1 MGSNDIRQ
9 RQSASGPSNDE
20 IEWVRLRKELI
31 LAGKVDLYNASYGHY
46 EEDAYREIR
55 IETYGQDL
63 GQTSWVVTRES
74 REIPRALKLTASSY
88 VLEIGCGSGRYAL
101 QVAETTGC
109 RVLGVDL
116 NRAGIQ
122 NANRLAEAA
131 NLAGHVRFEHR
142 DASKRHAFGKKRF
155 DAAFAN
161 DVLCHIPDRLAIL
174 QELFRV
180 LRRGARLLFS
190 DALVIGGPISDQEI
204 ATRSSIGKYIFV
216 PPGENERM
224 IRQAGFRL
232 LKVSDTTRNATL
244 IAERRFAARN
254 KRKRILSRVEGRANF
269 EGVQQFLACVARLTA
284 ERRLLRFVYL
294 AEKRS

>member
-1 MGSNDIRQ
+1 
-9 RQSASGPSNDE
+9 
-20 IEWVRLRKELI
+20 
-31 LAGKVDLYNASYGHY
+31 LAGKVDLYNPAYGHY

-74 REIPRALKLTASSY
+74 REIPRALKLTPSSF

-101 QVAETTGC
+101 QVAETEGC
-109 RVLGVDL
+109 RVLGVDI
-116 NRAGIQ
+116 NRAGIR
-122 NANRLAEAA
+122 NATRLAAA
-131 NLAGHVRFEHR
+131 GNLAGKVRFEYC
-142 DASKRHAFGKKRF
+142 DASEKHAFGKNRF

-161 DVLCHIPDRLAIL
+161 DVLCHVPDRLAIL
-174 QELFRV
+174 EELFRV
-180 LRRGARLLFS
+180 LKRGARLLFS

-204 ATRSSIGKYIFV
+204 ATRSSIGNYILV

-232 LKVSDTTRNATL
+232 LKVIDTTRNAIL

-254 KRKRILSRVEGRANF
+254 QRKRILSRIEGKANF
-269 EGVQQFLACVARLTA
+269 EGVQEFLACVARLTA

-294 AEKRS
+294 AEKRR

>member
-1 MGSNDIRQ
+1 
-9 RQSASGPSNDE
+9 
-20 IEWVRLRKELI
+20 LLKELI
-31 LAGKVDLYNASYGHY
+31 LAGKVDLYNPAYGHY

-55 IETYGQDL
+55 IATYGQDL
-63 GQTSWVVTRES
+63 GQTSWVVTKES
-74 REIPRALKLTASSY
+74 REIPRALKLTESSF

-101 QVAETTGC
+101 QVAETIGC
-109 RVLGVDL
+109 RVLGVDVS
-116 NRAGIQ
+116 RAGIR
-122 NANRLAEAA
+122 NANRLAEAG
-131 NLAGHVRFEHR
+131 NLAGKVRFEHC

-180 LRRGARLLFS
+180 LKRAGRLLFS

-232 LKVSDTTRNATL
+232 LKVTDTTKNATL

-254 KRKRILSRVEGRANF
+254 KRKRILIRAEGRANF
-269 EGVQQFLACVARLTA
+269 EGVQKFLACVARLTA